1 MIFLGQVGET
11 RTTGVVAEQLAKWWS
26 AVMSKIENIFKVL
39 EHLTNVIRQ
48 DVINVSWL
56 DLESVIREMM

>member
-1 MIFLGQVGET
+1 
-11 RTTGVVAEQLAKWWS
+11 
-26 AVMSKIENIFKVL
+26 MSKIENTFKVL

-56 DLESVIREMM
+56 DLESVIREMT